1 MNDYRVS
8 VGLQLSG
15 WEWSNT
21 QGESTRIALLF
32 DFSKGERVTGSLN
45 QKYSFTRALCV
56 RRSGE

>member
-45 QKYSFTRALCV
+45 QKYSFTRA
-56 RRSGE
+56 